1 MSSSRVSCSR
11 LLRTQWLWVMGFC
24 LFTQS
29 AQAQN
34 RAALCESESDAEQV
48 FAYLQTAVEADDRAG
63 ANACADAYLELAP
76 RGAHVREANEL
87 VASMRTGSPAVSLQA
102 LPLDAPIPAA
112 SDTQDLTGWLVL
124 GVSGVFV
131 IVGVVLLGVAASD
144 AEAVQRATSWQTVA
158 ARYDG
163 IPALAGVGWTAL
175 ALGVVG
181 AGIGIVLQVTSDSSR
196 SALSLQ
202 IQPSG
207 LVLRGAF

>member
-1 MSSSRVSCSR
+1 MLRAIVLMGA
-11 LLRTQWLWVMGFC
+11 LLAVGITA
-24 LFTQS
+24 QS

-48 FAYLQTAVEADDRAG
+48 FAYLQIAVEAGDRAG

-87 VASMRTGSPAVSLQA
+87 VASMVYRPEVSPLAPPPE
-102 LPLDAPIPAA
+102 LPQPLVGQSHI
-112 SDTQDLTGWLVL
+112 SGWLVL

-131 IVGVVLLGVAASD
+131 VAGVALLGVAASD
-144 AEAVQRATSWQTVA
+144 AAAVKQATFWPDVSGQ
-158 ARYDG
+158 YDR

-181 AGIGIVLQVTSDSSR
+181 AGIGIALQVSSDSSR

-202 IQPSG
+202 IQPGG

>member
-1 MSSSRVSCSR
+1 MRRAVV
-11 LLRTQWLWVMGFC
+11 LMGA
-24 LFTQS
+24 LFAFSFTTQS
-29 AQAQN
+29 AEAQN

-48 FAYLQTAVEADDRAG
+48 FAYLQTAVEAGDRAG

-87 VASMRTGSPAVSLQA
+87 VASMRTGSPTVSLQA
-102 LPLDAPIPAA
+102 LPPDAPTPAVGE
-112 SDTQDLTGWLVL
+112 TQDLTGWLVL

-131 IVGVVLLGVAASD
+131 IAGVVLLGVAAS
-144 AEAVQRATSWQTVA
+144 EAAAVEQSTSWRAVS

-181 AGIGIVLQVTSDSSR
+181 AGVGIALQLSSDSSR
-196 SALSLQ
+196 SELSLQ
-202 IQPSG
+202 IQPGG